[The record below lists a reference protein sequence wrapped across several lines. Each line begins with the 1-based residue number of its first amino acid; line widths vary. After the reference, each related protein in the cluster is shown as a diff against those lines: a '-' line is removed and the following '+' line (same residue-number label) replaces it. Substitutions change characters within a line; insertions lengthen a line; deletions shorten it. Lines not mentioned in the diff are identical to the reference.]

1 MEKTP
6 GFRPSPVHYFF
17 RAKSG
22 GDRFP
27 GGRESGRIKIYGDL
41 LGIPAEETAAFGDA
55 DNDIDMLEASGFGF
69 AVENASPAC
78 LAAADYITRS
88 NREDGVAFGIYAIL
102 GIPASEKE
110 EV

>member
-1 MEKTP
+1 
-6 GFRPSPVHYFF
+6 
-17 RAKSG
+17 
-22 GDRFP
+22 
-27 GGRESGRIKIYGDL
+27 
-41 LGIPAEETAAFGDA
+41 
-55 DNDIDMLEASGFGF
+55 MLEASGFGF

-88 NREDGVAFGIYAIL
+88 NREDGVAFGIYEIL